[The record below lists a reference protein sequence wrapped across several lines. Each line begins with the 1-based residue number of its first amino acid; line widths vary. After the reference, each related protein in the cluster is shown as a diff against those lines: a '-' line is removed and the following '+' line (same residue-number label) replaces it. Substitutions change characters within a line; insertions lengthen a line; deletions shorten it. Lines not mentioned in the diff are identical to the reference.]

1 MNIVAGQGMPDFVM
15 LDTVSED
22 AFMENLTLRFQKQQI
37 YTYIGE
43 QVVSMNPFTRLQNLY
58 SDATLKEY
66 NRKYMYEVQPHI
78 FALADDTVRSLQNT
92 KRDQCVIVTGE
103 SGAGKTEA
111 AKHFMQYLAAVT
123 GEGAKG
129 IKGKLLDSNPVLEA
143 FGNAKTLRNDNSS
156 RFGKYMEVQFNG
168 ACQPIGGKVSQYLLE
183 KGRVC
188 SRSEGERSF
197 HIFYQL
203 LSQPSLCS
211 KLNLVPDASKYS
223 YLNLSKCIKLDDV
236 SDAAEFEQVVHC
248 MKTLEFTSGQI
259 QSVWEVLASI
269 LHLGQLEFEEG
280 KEAKVASS
288 QISNQS
294 TVFPLVLPLLGV
306 SEAQLM
312 TAMTNRGITTGRAR
326 RMSTFIAVPLSITQA
341 KAGRDSLA
349 KALYNC
355 IFDMVV
361 NQLNLCIKHPANLI
375 TEVVVGVL
383 DIYGFEIFEH
393 NSFEQFCINYCNEKL
408 QQLFIELVL
417 KQEQEE
423 YEREG
428 IAWTKID
435 YFNNAHIVS
444 LLEGK
449 PQGIISYLD
458 ETCLLSNS
466 DPAQFLDKIDTAF
479 SKHERYYSKAA
490 AKGKDANFPIGAFR
504 VNHYAGMVTYET
516 EHFIAKNTDTLFE
529 TLKQMI
535 QSSSN
540 PVIRD
545 FFPVTSAEEAR
556 KRPPTIGT
564 QFRTNLQ
571 VLVATL
577 SKCQP
582 HYIRC
587 IKPNDEKKA
596 FTLNDQRVRHQCR
609 YLNLVET
616 VRVRKAGFCN
626 RQLYARFFH
635 RYKMISNST
644 WPTWKGSDRDGVVRM
659 IQDQKEI
666 KEGDYR
672 EGQTKIF
679 IRAAKTLT
687 LLEERRHQ
695 HMPKVAI
702 MIQRRWRGYICRKQL
717 ARAALALLVQKL
729 YRAMLARKS
738 YKYNKAAAQIQR
750 IYRGFKDRKY
760 ISLHKAA
767 LLAERDLMRRHAA
780 ARKIQRVAR
789 LHLDRSYIKR
799 ILAQYPAKGPVP
811 KIPGFAAWPRCF
823 TERSRLATP
832 GLQKMHRSHW
842 AARKIQALT
851 EDQKLAIKQ
860 KILALCLFQPSGKP
874 WDVGRKWLGDY
885 QASPSNVNLPKYKNA
900 VQIMFQKF
908 GDSHVSFA
916 DLCTKVDKKGKVDP
930 CILIVT
936 DKHIFKYYAK
946 SFKLNKVGVPLSAV
960 KEVFLSTSKD
970 SYVVIQNEPPYRDIV
985 VNMGTNMEVGEQYS
999 ELATVLAEEGKKVT
1013 FAKEITFNNSR
1024 GPTPKQVGK
1033 DVKMVFF
1040 AKAAAT
1046 PGCDFKLQGQVA
1058 TVSYPEKVSYERKM

>member
-22 AFMENLTLRFQKQQI
+22 SFMENLTLRFQQKQI

-43 QVVSMNPFTRLQNLY
+43 QVVSMNPFTRVNGLY

-66 NRKYMYEVQPHI
+66 NRKYMYEVQPHV
-78 FALADDTVRSLQNT
+78 FSLADDTVRSLQNT

-123 GEGAKG
+123 GEGAAG

-188 SRSEGERSF
+188 TRSDGERSF
-197 HIFYQL
+197 HVFYQL
-203 LSQPSLCS
+203 LSQPSLCT
-211 KLNLVPDASKYS
+211 KLNLVPDATKYT
-223 YLNLSKCIKLDDV
+223 YLSSSKCVKLDDV
-236 SDAAEFEQVVHC
+236 NDAAEFEQVVHC
-248 MKTLEFTSGQI
+248 MKTLEFTPAQI
-259 QSVWEVLASI
+259 QAVWEVLASI

-288 QISNQS
+288 NIANQA

-306 SEAQLM
+306 SETQLM

-326 RMSTFIAVPLSITQA
+326 RMSTFIAVPLSIGQA
-341 KAGRDSLA
+341 KAGRDSLS

-361 NQLNLCIKHPANLI
+361 NQLNLCIRHPAHLI
-375 TEVVVGVL
+375 SEVVVGVL

-435 YFNNAHIVS
+435 YFNNASIVT

-449 PQGIISYLD
+449 PHGIISYLD

-466 DPAQFLDKIDTAF
+466 DPAQFLDKIDQTF
-479 SKHERYYSKAA
+479 GKHDRYYSKAS
-490 AKGKDANFPIGAFR
+490 AKGKDASFPLGAFR
-504 VNHYAGMVTYET
+504 INHYAGMVTYET
-516 EHFIAKNTDTLFE
+516 EHFISKNTDTLFE

-545 FFPVTSAEEAR
+545 FFPITSAEEAR

-564 QFRTNLQ
+564 QFRNNLAI
-571 VLVATL
+571 LVATL

-596 FTLNDQRVRHQCR
+596 FSLNDQRVRHQCR

-635 RYKMISNST
+635 RYKMISDST
-644 WPTWKGSDRDGVVRM
+644 WPTWKGSDRTGVVKM
-659 IQDQKEI
+659 IQDQKDI
-666 KEGDYR
+666 KEGDYQ
-672 EGQTKIF
+672 EGKTKIF

-687 LLEERRHQ
+687 LLEERRHK

-702 MIQRRWRGYICRKQL
+702 MIQRRWRGYIVRKQL
-717 ARAALALLVQKL
+717 AKAALALVVQKL
-729 YRAMLARKS
+729 YRGMLARKE
-738 YKYNKAAAQIQR
+738 YKYNRAASAIQR
-750 IYRGFKDRKY
+750 IYRGFKARKY
-760 ISLHKAA
+760 ITLHKAA
-767 LLAERDLMRRHAA
+767 LMAERDLMRRHAA
-780 ARKIQRVAR
+780 SRKLQKFVRKR
-789 LHLDRSYIKR
+789 LDRNYLRR
-799 ILAQYPAKGPVP
+799 ILALYPANGPVP
-811 KIPGFAAWPRCF
+811 KIAGYVDWPKPF
-823 TERSRLATP
+823 TEASRGATP

-842 AARKIQALT
+842 AAKKIQTLDT
-851 EDQKLAIKQ
+851 EDKRIAMKQ
-860 KILALCLFQPSGKP
+860 KILGLWLFKGKKP
-874 WDVGRKWLGDY
+874 WDVGRKWLGEY
-885 QASPSNVNLPKYKNA
+885 QGVRTNPNVDKYRSA

-936 DKHIFKYYAK
+936 DKHIFKYFAK
-946 SFKLNKVGVPLSAV
+946 SFKLNKVGVPLAAV
-960 KEVFLSTSKD
+960 KHVYLSTSKD
-970 SYVVIQNEPPYRDIV
+970 SYMVIQNEPPYRDIV
-985 VNMGTNMEVGEQYS
+985 VNMGTNAEVGEQYS
-999 ELATVLAEEGKKVT
+999 ELATVLSEEGKPVT
-1013 FAKEITFNNSR
+1013 FVKEITFNNSR
-1024 GPTPKQVGK
+1024 GPTLKQVGK
-1033 DVKMVFF
+1033 DVKMVFVPKT
-1040 AKAAAT
+1040 APT

-1058 TVSYPEKVSYERKM
+1058 TVSYPEKSLI